1 MQHVICFLLRPLVG
15 CLSFICLV
23 FVFLFPIWAT
33 AQQTQVSGSILNAS
47 TKEPVGFA
55 NVFFQRS
62 QRGTFSDSTGKFIL
76 VAPPNSP
83 EDTLVI
89 SFIGYLTQKLP
100 IERGKSQNLEVLLAT
115 QDLSLDEVLIVPPA
129 YPIIRKVIDRKIKN
143 DRRKFAFYDYEVY
156 TKTELGLRNI
166 PADAKKRGLLSPF
179 GKVIDEFMDTTAAN
193 YYLPFFITETLS
205 DVYYRKKPETKREHI
220 KASKVAGTENESF
233 SRLLG
238 DIALG
243 VNIYEDN
250 IVLLVNKN
258 FVSPIAKAGFRYY
271 EYDLVDSVKSG
282 IHWVYK
288 IHFFPKQKQSNTFE
302 GDLWIEQHTYAVKRV
317 DMRMAIDANINYLT
331 HFFIHQIYEEIEP
344 DNWMPT
350 KDSAYV
356 EATVKVPP
364 TMQALDFTA
373 KRVST
378 YKDFTFNSPQEKEV
392 YNSSQLTTID
402 PNALKRPDE
411 YWEEA
416 RHSELANTEAEA
428 YTIVSRAKELFFFRL
443 LRTLARSYIDMGT
456 WELGPIGSAYSFN
469 NIEGHRIKFGA
480 RTRKLLGEKTSL
492 EAYTAYGFRDQ
503 QIKYGASLSRILKS
517 TPRSVLSAS
526 YFDDLELFGST
537 EIARDNILATVS
549 GGGIGAQLAGLKEY
563 RLGYEQEWFEGF
575 YNQVEISRKE
585 LTPRG
590 SDFDFIG
597 NGGGD
602 NRLVSTEVSLYTHFG
617 WKERFL
623 SNNFGRVSL
632 GSTHPI
638 FDARFTMGLD
648 GPLDGEIDYQKLV
661 LGVSHRISL
670 GTLGYLRYRVEGGKI
685 WGDVPFP
692 FLFIPPGNETFVYLP
707 NAYNTMDFFEFLA
720 DQYVSASLSYHMEGL
735 LFNKV
740 PLLRKLKLREV
751 FSVRGIA
758 GQLGTNNRNLDIR
771 IPDVTNPLNKPFIEA
786 SVGIKNL
793 LTLFRIDAAWRLTQ
807 RDLPSNRGFS
817 VLVQMEFGF

>member
-1 MQHVICFLLRPLVG
+1 MQQVYSRFPQRTIKLIPFFYVLCLLSPYTSIL
-15 CLSFICLV
+15 
-23 FVFLFPIWAT
+23 
-33 AQQTQVSGSILNAS
+33 AQPTQVTGTIRDATS
-47 TKEPVGFA
+47 KEAIGFA
-55 NVFFQRS
+55 NVFFQQSRL
-62 QRGTFSDSTGKFIL
+62 GTFSKEDGSFVLSST
-76 VAPPNSP
+76 SQTP

-89 SFIGYLTQKLP
+89 SFLGYIPQKLGILP
-100 IERGKSQNLEVLLAT
+100 NQSQEIDILLVP
-115 QDLSLDEVLIVPPA
+115 QDLALEEVLIVPPA
-129 YPIIRKVIDRKIKN
+129 YPIIRKSIDRKMRN

-166 PADAKKRGLLSPF
+166 PADARKRGLLRPF
-179 GKVIDEFMDTTAAN
+179 GKVIDEFMDTTVSES
-193 YYLPFFITETLS
+193 YFPFFLTETLS
-205 DVYYRKKPETKREHI
+205 DIYYRKKPETKREHI

-250 IVLLVNKN
+250 IVLLVDKN
-258 FVSPIAKAGFRYY
+258 FISPISKAGFRFY
-271 EYDLVDSVKSG
+271 EYDLVDSIKTG
-282 IHWVYK
+282 RHWVYQ

-317 DMRMAIDANINYLT
+317 DMTMAVDANINYLT

-364 TMQALDFTA
+364 TMQALDFSA

-378 YKDFTFNSPQEKEV
+378 YKNFVFNKAQDKKV
-392 YNSSQLTTID
+392 YNNSQLTTID
-402 PNALKRPDE
+402 PDALKRSDG
-411 YWEEA
+411 YWDEA
-416 RHSELANTEAEA
+416 RHTTLSKDENQA
-428 YTIVSRAKELFFFRL
+428 YEVVDKAKELFFFRL
-443 LRTLARSYIDMGT
+443 LRTLARGYIDLGPL
-456 WELGPIGSAYSFN
+456 ELGPLPTTYSFN
-469 NIEGHRIKFGA
+469 LIEGHRIKLGA

-492 EAYTAYGFRDQ
+492 GAYTAYGFRDQ
-503 QIKYGASLSRILKS
+503 EIKYGASLSRILSKN
-517 TPRSVLSAS
+517 PRKVISAT
-526 YFDDLELFGST
+526 YVDDLELFGST
-537 EIARDNILATVS
+537 QIARDNVIATVS
-549 GGGIGAQLAGLKEY
+549 GGGLGAQLAGIREV
-563 RLGYEQEWFEGF
+563 RLNYEQEWFEGF
-575 YNQVEISRKE
+575 YNQLEFSRKE

-590 SDFDFIG
+590 DDFDFIG
-597 NGGGD
+597 SGGGD
-602 NRLVSTEVSLYTHFG
+602 NRLVSTEVSLFTHFG

-623 SNNFGRVSL
+623 SNDFDRVSL
-632 GSTHPI
+632 GSTFPI
-638 FDARFTMGLD
+638 FDARLTLGLD
-648 GPLDGEIDYQKLV
+648 GTLGGEVDYQKLV

-670 GTLGYLRYRVEGGKI
+670 GNLGYLGYRLEGGKV

-707 NAYNTMDFFEFLA
+707 GAFNTMDFFEFIA

-735 LFNKV
+735 IFNKV

-751 FSVRGIA
+751 IGVRGIA
-758 GQLGTNNRNLDIR
+758 GQVGANNSSLDIR
-771 IPDVTNPLNKPFIEA
+771 IPDVTNPLNKPFVEA

-817 VLVQMEFGF
+817 LLIQMEIGF

>member
-1 MQHVICFLLRPLVG
+1 MHKIYGRRCPLPFCTPFLIGFIILILQPVG
-15 CLSFICLV
+15 SS
-23 FVFLFPIWAT
+23 
-33 AQQTQVSGSILNAS
+33 AQEIRVSGTIRDAS
-47 TKEPVGFA
+47 SKEPVGFA
-55 NVFFQRS
+55 NVFFQTS
-62 QRGTFSDSTGKFIL
+62 QRGAFSDSLGRFIL
-76 VAPPNSP
+76 VAPPNST

-89 SFIGYLTQKLP
+89 SFIGYLTQK
-100 IERGKSQNLEVLLAT
+100 IGINREKSQEIEVLLES
-115 QDLSLDEVLIVPPA
+115 QDLSLEEVLIVPPA
-129 YPIIRKVIDRKIKN
+129 YPIIRKTIDRKIRN
-143 DRRKFAFYDYEVY
+143 DRKKFAFYDYEVY

-166 PADAKKRGLLSPF
+166 PADAQKRGLLRPF
-179 GKVIDEFMDTTAAN
+179 GKVIDEFMDTTISN

-205 DVYYRKKPETKREHI
+205 DIYYRKKPETKREHI
-220 KASKVAGTENESF
+220 MASKVAGTENESF

-243 VNIYEDN
+243 VNIYDDN
-250 IVLLVNKN
+250 IVLLVNKS
-258 FVSPIAKAGFRYY
+258 FVSPIAKSGFRYY
-271 EYDLVDSVKSG
+271 EYDLVDSVKTG
-282 IHWVYK
+282 NHWVYK
-288 IHFFPKQKQSNTFE
+288 IHFFPKQKQSNTFQ

-317 DMRMAIDANINYLT
+317 DMTMAIDANINYLT
-331 HFFIHQIYEEIEP
+331 HFFIHQIYEEIET

-364 TMQALDFTA
+364 TMQALDFSA
-373 KRVST
+373 KRVSM
-378 YKDFTFNSPQEKEV
+378 YRDFTFNTPQEKEV
-392 YNSSQLTTID
+392 YNSSQLTTIAND
-402 PNALKRPDE
+402 ALKKPDA
-411 YWEEA
+411 YWQDQ
-416 RHSELANTEAEA
+416 RHTELSKTESEA
-428 YTIVSRAKELFFFRL
+428 YEVVDKAKELFFFRL
-443 LRTLARSYIDMGT
+443 LRTLARGYADMGS
-456 WELGPIGSAYSFN
+456 WELGPIGSSYSFN
-469 NIEGHRIKFGA
+469 SIEGHRIKFGA

-492 EAYTAYGFRDQ
+492 GGYAAYGFRDEE
-503 QIKYGASLSRILKS
+503 IKYGASLSRILKKS
-517 TPRSVLSAS
+517 PRSVVSAT
-526 YFDDLELFGST
+526 YTDDLELFGST
-537 EIARDNILATVS
+537 QIARDDILATVS
-549 GGGIGAQLAGLKEY
+549 GGGLGAQLAGFKEY

-575 YNQVEISRKE
+575 YNQIELSRKE

-590 SDFDFIG
+590 DDFDFIG
-597 NGGGD
+597 SGSGD

-623 SNNFGRVSL
+623 SNDFDRISL

-692 FLFIPPGNETFVYLP
+692 FLFIPPGNETFVLLP
-707 NAYNTMDFFEFLA
+707 NAYNTMDFFEFIS

-735 LFNKV
+735 IFNKV

-751 FSVRGIA
+751 FAVRGIA
-758 GQLGTNNRNLDIR
+758 GQLGNNNRNLDIR

-817 VLVQMEFGF
+817 VLVQMEIGF